1 MSEVQPI
8 AMSVTDAAKFIG
20 IGDRKMRELIRSK
33 RIEARMLDGL
43 IKVSAQS
50 CREFLDNLPPY
61 KKAKG
66 LRNQ

>member
-1 MSEVQPI
+1 
-8 AMSVTDAAKFIG
+8 
-20 IGDRKMRELIRSK
+20 
-33 RIEARMLDGL
+33 MLDGL